1 MSTTTMK
8 HIYKAGSRPDAPTL
22 LLLHG
27 TGGNENDLIGLASL
41 IAPGAAILGV
51 RGNVSENGMPRF
63 FRRLAEGVFDEPD
76 LIARTAE
83 LGSFLGAAAEEYGFD
98 RANVYALGYSNGAN
112 IAASL
117 MFHQAGVF
125 KGAILHHPMVP
136 LRGLELP
143 DLTGLPVFIGAGEN
157 DPIVSR
163 SETEELASLLS
174 GAGANVEIHW
184 ERQGHQL
191 TRTEAEAAAAWFK
204 AQPSS

>member
-8 HIYKAGSRPDAPTL
+8 HVYKAGSRPDAPTL

-27 TGGNENDLIGLASL
+27 TGGSENDLIGLASL
-41 IAPGAAILGV
+41 IAPGAAVLGV

-83 LGSFLGAAAEEYGFD
+83 LGSFLDAAAEEYGFD
-98 RANVYALGYSNGAN
+98 RTNVYALGYSNGAN

-191 TRTEAEAAAAWFK
+191 TRTEAAAAADWFK
-204 AQPSS
+204 AQASS

>member
-204 AQPSS
+204 AQASS

>member
-8 HIYKAGSRPDAPTL
+8 HVYQAGSRPDAPTL

-41 IAPGAAILGV
+41 IAPGAAVLGV

-83 LGSFLGAAAEEYGFD
+83 LGSFLDAAAEEYGFD
-98 RANVYALGYSNGAN
+98 HANVYALGYSNGAN

-191 TRTEAEAAAAWFK
+191 TRTEAAAAADWFK
-204 AQPSS
+204 AQASS

>member
-1 MSTTTMK
+1 MK

-41 IAPGAAILGV
+41 IAPGAAVLGV

-83 LGSFLGAAAEEYGFD
+83 LGSFLDAAAEEYGFD

-143 DLTGLPVFIGAGEN
+143 DLNGLPVFIGAGEN

-174 GAGANVEIHW
+174 GAGADVEIHW

-191 TRTEAEAAAAWFK
+191 TRTEAAAAADWFK
-204 AQPSS
+204 AQASS

>member
-83 LGSFLGAAAEEYGFD
+83 LGSFLDAAAEEYGFD

-143 DLTGLPVFIGAGEN
+143 DLNGLPVFIGAGEN

-174 GAGANVEIHW
+174 GAGADVEIHW

-191 TRTEAEAAAAWFK
+191 TRTEAAAAADWFK
-204 AQPSS
+204 AQASS

>member
-1 MSTTTMK
+1 MK

-83 LGSFLGAAAEEYGFD
+83 LGSFLDAAAEEYGFD

-143 DLTGLPVFIGAGEN
+143 DLNGLPVFIGAGEN

-174 GAGANVEIHW
+174 GAGADVEIHW

-191 TRTEAEAAAAWFK
+191 TRTEAAAAADWFK
-204 AQPSS
+204 AQASS